1 MRQVR
6 RHPTILRTIRH
17 QRAVRNLQMDL
28 RCSHH
33 RHGEANPLQ
42 QTWTMRNGVD
52 NKHQIDTDRCRHRDQ
67 PRMARILQVSLR
79 RCSQGQDSRQ
89 ILVATDNPPCNIY
102 TRRLHSRGPDRISRL
117 LWISG
122 IMSSIGKWMSAF
134 HQDRTANLLDLRCR
148 RTKLDRASM
157 HRQPIRD
164 PHFITSHSLKD
175 AMICDK

>member
-6 RHPTILRTIRH
+6 HPPTIIHTIL
-17 QRAVRNLQMDL
+17 QQQAVRNLRSDP

-42 QTWTMRNGVD
+42 QSWTMRNGVD
-52 NKHQIDTDRCRHRDQ
+52 NEHQIDTDRCRHRGQ
-67 PRMARILQVSLR
+67 PRMASILQVSLR

-89 ILVATDNPPCNIY
+89 ILVATDNPLYNIY
-102 TRRLHSRGPDRISRL
+102 TRRQRSRVLGRISRL

-122 IMSSIGKWMSAF
+122 IRSSIGKWMSAS
-134 HQDRTANLLDLRCR
+134 HQDRTVNLLDLQCR
-148 RTKLDRASM
+148 RTRLDRASM
-157 HRQPIRD
+157 HRQSIRD

-175 AMICDK
+175 ATICDR